1 MYIIQG
7 IHFNEIKIKGS
18 LFKILSYETENLKNI
33 KKILSKLEKNY
44 SDSSH
49 ICYSYRICNIKQ
61 LDLFYDPEII
71 EFSTDDGEPPGT
83 AGKPI
88 LNILKKYNIINRTI
102 FVIRYFGGTKLGIP
116 GLINAYKKSAELI
129 LKNLPK
135 NKWISYKELKFEID
149 YNYLK
154 VIKKIAQKYNGD
166 IKKSEFSDKI
176 KLEINFPLK
185 NMEII
190 KNEVKEKGNGRV
202 KLF

>member
-1 MYIIQG
+1 MYIIKG
-7 IHFNEIKIKGS
+7 IHSNEIKIKGS

-61 LDLFYDPEII
+61 LDLFYNPEII

-102 FVIRYFGGTKLGIP
+102 FVIRYFGGIKLGIP
-116 GLINAYKKSAELI
+116 GLIDAYKKSAELI

-135 NKWISYKELKFEID
+135 NKWILYKELKFEID

-166 IKKSEFSDKI
+166 IKKSEFSDNI
-176 KLEINFPLK
+176 KLKINFPLK
-185 NMEII
+185 NLEII
-190 KNEVKEKGNGRV
+190 KNEVKEKGNGRI